1 MVGRYDCMHGDRVF
15 FWLKVLLVLAV
26 IIIFG
31 YLFCTARPCY

>member
-1 MVGRYDCMHGDRVF
+1 MVSKYDIHSDREF
-15 FWLKVLLVLAV
+15 FWFKMLLVLAI